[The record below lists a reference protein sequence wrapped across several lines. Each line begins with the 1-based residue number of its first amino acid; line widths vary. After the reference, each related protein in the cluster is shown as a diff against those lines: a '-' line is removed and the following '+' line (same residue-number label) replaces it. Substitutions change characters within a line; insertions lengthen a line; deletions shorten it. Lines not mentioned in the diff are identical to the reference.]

1 MRIGATDISIPLFFA
16 PLAGYSDSAFRTVC
30 RCLGADVACTEMVS
44 AKGLYYRSPGTE
56 ELLKTDPLEEPVLVQ
71 IFGRDPEIMAS
82 MARALEARMGNRIIG
97 IDLNMGCP
105 APKITGNGEGSA
117 LMLEPVLAGRV
128 IRAVADAVHIP
139 VSVKFRRGWD
149 EKHCNAEEFAC
160 ICEQNGA
167 QWITVHPRTRQ
178 QQYAGQ
184 ADWDTIRDVRRAV
197 TIPVV
202 GNGDIR
208 SPEDALRMLNETG
221 CDGLMIGRAA
231 LGNPFLFRQIRS
243 CLKTGTWETIS
254 LEEKKKWI
262 REHAERE
269 LSAKGIHGIVELRK
283 HMSWYVRGAADAAEL
298 RRMAGSISSMED
310 VERILARM
318 NPRSRRER
326 D

>member
-1 MRIGATDISIPLFFA
+1 
-16 PLAGYSDSAFRTVC
+16 
-30 RCLGADVACTEMVS
+30 MVS

-56 ELLKTDPLEEPVLVQ
+56 ELLKTDPLVEPVLVQ

-184 ADWDTIRDVRRAV
+184 ADWNTIRDVRRAV

-208 SPEDALRMLNETG
+208 SPEDALRMLDETG
-221 CDGLMIGRAA
+221 CDGLMVGRAA

-243 CLKTGTWETIS
+243 CLETGTWETIS

-269 LSAKGIHGIVELRK
+269 LSTKGAHGIVELRK

-318 NPRSRRER
+318 NPSSRRER